1 MISTEDII
9 KIARLAKLLVDEA
22 EIQDITRDMQEI
34 ILFADLINSAVDG
47 ENVEFDDINS
57 ISNAFHE
64 DVVIE
69 SFAQEEILKNRDGG
83 ENGYFF
89 IKKHSK

>member
-1 MISTEDII
+1 MVSTEDII
-9 KIARLAKLLVDEA
+9 KIARLAKLSVDEA

-34 ILFADLINSAVDG
+34 ILFADLINSAVEG
-47 ENVEFDDINS
+47 ENEEFDDINS

-69 SFAQEEILKNRDGG
+69 SNAQEEILKNRDGG